1 VIFLFGRKN
10 FDKGL
15 PLATSGREFYI
26 VNMLVLG
33 IESSC
38 DETAAAVV
46 RDGREILSSVISS
59 QIEMHAPYGG
69 VVPELASR
77 EHLEKIEPII
87 IEAVQRAGIELGD
100 LDAIAVTQGPGLIG
114 SLLVGVCYAKA
125 LAFALEK
132 PFIGVNHIEGHVYS
146 IAFENP
152 AVEYPAL
159 ALIVSGGHTNLFF
172 IPEEGKYKVVAR
184 TRDDAAGEAFDKIS
198 KMLGLGYPG
207 GPVIEKLAREGD
219 AKKIKFPVA
228 KISDGRPDFSFSGLK
243 TAVSRYVRENNI
255 QPLSNDGIVSQEI
268 KDVCAGF
275 QSTVIRS
282 LIGNMEKLAIELQPK
297 TLIVAGGV
305 ACNKALQEAASE
317 AADRLRIPVYFP
329 SKHLST
335 DNAAMIAAAGNFH
348 LMRGERS
355 GITITADVSM
365 RLQNFEVED
374 AELKRKK
381 VRYRL

>member
-1 VIFLFGRKN
+1 
-10 FDKGL
+10 
-15 PLATSGREFYI
+15 
-26 VNMLVLG
+26 MLVLG

-59 QIEMHAPYGG
+59 QIDLHKPYGG

-77 EHLEKIEPII
+77 EHLNKIEPII
-87 IEAVQRAGIELGD
+87 REALERAGVELNN
-100 LDAIAVTQGPGLIG
+100 LDAIAITQGPGLIG
-114 SLLVGVCYAKA
+114 SLLVGVCYGKA
-125 LAFALEK
+125 LAFALDK

-146 IAFENP
+146 VVFENP
-152 AVEYPAL
+152 PVEYPAL

-184 TRDDAAGEAFDKIS
+184 TRDDAAGEAFDKIA

-219 AKKIKFPVA
+219 AKKIKFPIA

-243 TAVSRYVRENNI
+243 TAVSRYVRENAI
-255 QPLSNDGIVSQEI
+255 QPRLQNETVSEEI
-268 KDVCAGF
+268 KDICASF
-275 QSTVIRS
+275 QATVVKS
-282 LIGNMEKLAIELQPK
+282 LVGTMEKLTLEFQPK

-305 ACNKALQEAASE
+305 ACNGALREAARNV
-317 AADRLRIPVYFP
+317 ADKLHVPVYFP

-335 DNAAMIAAAGNFH
+335 DNAAMIAAAGTFH
-348 LMRGERS
+348 LNRGERAELAM
-355 GITITADVSM
+355 TADISM